1 MENRI
6 HIYFMPG
13 LAASSKIF
21 EYIKLPQESFE
32 CHYLEWS
39 VPDSIDESLVSYA
52 KKYASQIQH
61 EEVVLVGVS
70 FGGILVQEI
79 SKLIPVKR
87 VIIIS
92 SLKTIDEIP
101 KRLKLLKYTRAY
113 HLFPTRRISRI
124 DTFSKYD
131 FFKPFKKK
139 AELYDKYF
147 SIRNEIYLNWALHNL
162 LYWENKEIMAKVTH
176 IHGNKDEILPIKHID
191 DCISIEGGTHA
202 MIIIKAKQI
211 SEIIENLLLP

>member
-21 EYIKLPQESFE
+21 EYIKLPKESFE
-32 CHYLEWS
+32 CHYFEWS
-39 VPDSIDESLVSYA
+39 VPASIDESLVSYA

-61 EEVVLVGVS
+61 EQVVLIGVS

-79 SKLIPVKR
+79 SKLIPVKQ

-92 SLKTIDEIP
+92 SFKTIYEIP
-101 KRLKLLKYTRAY
+101 NRLKLLKYTRAY
-113 HLFPTRRISRI
+113 HLIPTKRISRI

-131 FFKPFKKK
+131 FLRPFKKK

-147 SIRNEIYLNWALHNL
+147 SIRNEIYLNWALHKL
-162 LYWENKEIMAKVTH
+162 LHWENKK
-176 IHGNKDEILPIKHID
+176 
-191 DCISIEGGTHA
+191 
-202 MIIIKAKQI
+202 
-211 SEIIENLLLP
+211 

>member
-21 EYIKLPQESFE
+21 EYIKLPNKSFE

-39 VPDSIDESLVSYA
+39 IPSSIDESLESYA
-52 KKYASQIQH
+52 KKYAAQILH
-61 EEVVLVGVS
+61 EEVVLIGVS
-70 FGGILVQEI
+70 FGGVLVQEI

-87 VIIIS
+87 IIIIS
-92 SLKTIDEIP
+92 SIKTIDEIP
-101 KRLKLLKYTRAY
+101 KRLKLLKYSRAY
-113 HLFPTRRISRI
+113 NLFPTRRISRI

-131 FFKPFKKK
+131 LFKPFKKK

-147 SIRNEIYLNWALHNL
+147 SIRNEIYLNWALYNL
-162 LYWENKEIMAKVTH
+162 LHWENKEIMTNVIH

-191 DCISIEGGTHA
+191 DCMTIDGGTHA
-202 MIIIKAKQI
+202 MIITKAKQI
-211 SEIIENLLLP
+211 SKIIETLLLP

>member
-1 MENRI
+1 
-6 HIYFMPG
+6 MPG

-21 EYIKLPQESFE
+21 EFIKLPQESFE

-70 FGGILVQEI
+70 FGGILMQEI
-79 SKLIPVKR
+79 SKLIPIKR

-92 SLKTIDEIP
+92 SIKTIDEIP

-113 HLFPTRRISRI
+113 HLFPTKRISRI
-124 DTFSKYD
+124 DTFSRYN
-131 FFKPFKKK
+131 FFRPFKKK

-147 SIRNEIYLNWALHNL
+147 SVRNEIYLNWALHKL
-162 LYWENKEIMAKVTH
+162 LHWENKEKLAKVIH